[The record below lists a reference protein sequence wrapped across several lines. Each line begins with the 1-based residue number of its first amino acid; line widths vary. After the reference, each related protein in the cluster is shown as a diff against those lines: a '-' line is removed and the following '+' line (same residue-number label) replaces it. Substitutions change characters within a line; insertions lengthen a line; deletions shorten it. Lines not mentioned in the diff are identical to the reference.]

1 MLSDCDNKELSQKFF
16 VTVFKFFLMAQAGFE
31 PATLGL

>member
-1 MLSDCDNKELSQKFF
+1 MQTTQLLEEIKYKGFIDSKL
-16 VTVFKFFLMAQAGFE
+16 LLAQAGFE

>member
-1 MLSDCDNKELSQKFF
+1 MGHPQDFAIAEIWLID
-16 VTVFKFFLMAQAGFE
+16 VYMAQAGFE